1 MSAERLLDRLESVS
15 ETDPGLMK
23 SANLSHHLIGALDS
37 INDAHTKVEEIRHTP
52 TETVDA
58 IRSDIKAGI
67 MDAYHKE
74 QISALYVECLFRLF
88 KLEAA

>member
-1 MSAERLLDRLESVS
+1 MIAERILDRLESVS
-15 ETDPGLMK
+15 ETGPGLMK

-37 INDAHTKVEEIRHTP
+37 INDAHTKIEGIRNTLK
-52 TETVDA
+52 VDA